1 MYSLICI
8 PVMYSSLMFTYLQQ
22 TTAVEYAV
30 VDKSKKK
37 VSQEEHK
44 PIIEHDDASVENK
57 VTQVSV
63 LTLSIYFKLLY
74 VCTL

>member
-8 PVMYSSLMFTYLQQ
+8 PVMYSPLMFTYLQQ
-22 TTAVEYAV
+22 TTALEYAV

-37 VSQEEHK
+37 VSQEEYK
-44 PIIEHDDASVENK
+44 PNTVNDDDASVENK

-63 LTLSIYFKLLY
+63 Q
-74 VCTL
+74 